1 MTADGL
7 NEKQAR
13 FVAEYMID
21 LNATQAAT
29 RSGYSAKTAYAIGH
43 ELLKKPEI
51 QAALTAAMQ
60 DRSERTQITADRVL
74 EELARIGFADLRKL
88 FDEDGSLRDVA
99 DMDPDTVAAIASIEL
114 QVSGPPEAP
123 LHTSKVKLWDKV
135 AALDRLGRHFAMF
148 TDRTLNETT
157 VRPVQE
163 MTDEELMA
171 IAARETGQ

>member
-29 RSGYSAKTAYAIGH
+29 RAGYSAKTAYAIGH

-51 QAALTAAMQ
+51 QAALTAAMD

-74 EELARIGFADLRKL
+74 EELARIGFADIRKL

-114 QVSGPPEAP
+114 QVFGPSASFLMNLASMVPAT
-123 LHTSKVKLWDKV
+123 LKWSRT
-135 AALDRLGRHFAMF
+135 A
-148 TDRTLNETT
+148 TDRPSGGAWLNQWQASGGT
-157 VRPVQE
+157 
-163 MTDEELMA
+163 
-171 IAARETGQ
+171 